1 MLCMPRL
8 ERETGEQL
16 MAQKNATPS
25 KEQQAVMK
33 RNDLQPAC
41 WTVLQD
47 LHHSMIVRHR
57 ITGEVKV
64 IDK

>member
-1 MLCMPRL
+1 
-8 ERETGEQL
+8 

-25 KEQQAVMK
+25 RAQQAIIK
-33 RNDLQPAC
+33 RNGLQPVG
-41 WTVLQD
+41 WVVLQD
-47 LHHSMIVRHR
+47 LIQHMIIRHR

>member
-1 MLCMPRL
+1 
-8 ERETGEQL
+8 

-25 KEQQAVMK
+25 KEQQAIMK

>member
-1 MLCMPRL
+1 
-8 ERETGEQL
+8 
-16 MAQKNATPS
+16 MAQKNATQS
-25 KEQQAVMK
+25 KGQRAIIK
-33 RNDLQPAC
+33 KNGLQPMY

-47 LHHSMIVRHR
+47 FSDSMIIRHR

>member
-1 MLCMPRL
+1 
-8 ERETGEQL
+8 

-25 KEQQAVMK
+25 KEQQETIK
-33 RNDLQPAC
+33 RNGLQPMC
-41 WTVLQD
+41 WTVMQD
-47 LHHSMIVRHR
+47 LNHTMIIRHR

>member
-1 MLCMPRL
+1 
-8 ERETGEQL
+8 

-25 KEQQAVMK
+25 KEQQEIIK
-33 RNDLQPAC
+33 RNGLQPC
-41 WTVLQD
+41 VWTVMQD
-47 LHHSMIVRHR
+47 LNHAMIVKHR

>member
-1 MLCMPRL
+1 
-8 ERETGEQL
+8 

-25 KEQQAVMK
+25 KEQQETIK
-33 RNDLQPAC
+33 RNGLQPMC
-41 WTVLQD
+41 WTVMQD
-47 LHHSMIVRHR
+47 LNQSMIVRHR